1 MCWPLGHEGWAN
13 AITPRLIASRH
24 PLTLEESIDGCR
36 LLLLLLESRGYL
48 AHPSS
53 RSLTS
58 PRSEEKEWPREMR
71 KQIEFSKTIV
81 AHRGA
86 VVGDGA
92 LVLVVV
98 RGTCR
103 YEGDLPPADRPELIV
118 RKDGGGIRREKIKEG
133 AGGKLER
140 QRRREGTKSK

>member
-1 MCWPLGHEGWAN
+1 
-13 AITPRLIASRH
+13 
-24 PLTLEESIDGCR
+24 
-36 LLLLLLESRGYL
+36 
-48 AHPSS
+48 
-53 RSLTS
+53 
-58 PRSEEKEWPREMR
+58 MR

-92 LVLVVV
+92 LVLELIVV

-118 RKDGGGIRREKIKEG
+118 RKDDGGGI
-133 AGGKLER
+133 
-140 QRRREGTKSK
+140 

>member
-36 LLLLLLESRGYL
+36 LPLLLLESRGYL

-58 PRSEEKEWPREMR
+58 SRSEETEKEWPREMR

-92 LVLVVV
+92 MVLELVVV

-118 RKDGGGIRREKIKEG
+118 RKDDGGGI
-133 AGGKLER
+133 
-140 QRRREGTKSK
+140 